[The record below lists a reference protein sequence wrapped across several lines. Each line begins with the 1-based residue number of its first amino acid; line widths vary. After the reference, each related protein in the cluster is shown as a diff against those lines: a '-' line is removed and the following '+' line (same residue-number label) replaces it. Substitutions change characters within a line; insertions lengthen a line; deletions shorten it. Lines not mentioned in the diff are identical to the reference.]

1 MIRRSSRKEKAK
13 ITHTYSAGT
22 LWLKVKQELKIIV
35 IKANGA
41 TALTAGRG
49 AVLTRTQHRSSSSQQ
64 VREVGSTVT
73 SPTSAAGASS
83 PREWPDPPQILQ
95 PGFQPGRPAS
105 APRSR
110 PSCPGSQGHLTA
122 APPGSGG
129 RPAPWRRSEN
139 GSWPKAASG
148 ELLSLEEDG

>member
-13 ITHTYSAGT
+13 ITHTCSAGT

-83 PREWPDPPQILQ
+83 PREWPDPPQIPQ

-105 APRSR
+105 GSAVQAEL
-110 PSCPGSQGHLTA
+110 PGE
-122 APPGSGG
+122 PGAFNRRTSGFWG
-129 RPAPWRRSEN
+129 PAS
-139 GSWPKAASG
+139 SLASF
-148 ELLSLEEDG
+148 